1 MSVTQ
6 RERKRAWHVVL
17 AEDDDYAIVVER
29 ALEKASD
36 VPMKIR
42 RARTGAEAL
51 ALLRDVVPDLLLLDL
66 KMPGMAGHEA
76 LEEIKGDDALRSIP
90 VAILSSSDRDDDVA
104 KSYGL
109 GGNHYITKPS
119 NPIEL
124 EAKLRGLLR
133 NLTELG
139 AIRRGS
145 PREPHRLGGDSSGAV
160 GRVDDGGQSATL
172 GGRRGGVGR
181 AILLR
186 EVFGG
191 VLARLAGFRR
201 LAALRDSRTSGHHT
215 EAC

>member
-1 MSVTQ
+1 MTVSQ
-6 RERKRAWHVVL
+6 RARKRAWHVVL
-17 AEDDDYAIVVER
+17 AEDDDDYAIVVER

-51 ALLRDVVPDLLLLDL
+51 ALLRDAVPDLLLLDL

-90 VAILSSSDRDDDVA
+90 VAILTSSDRDDDVA

-109 GGNHYITKPS
+109 GGNHFITKPS
-119 NPIEL
+119 NPVEL

-145 PREPHRLGGDSSGAV
+145 AGASTTAVSAVDPQAMATVKALRWVAVVGVLVALYFFGKFSGA
-160 GRVDDGGQSATL
+160 
-172 GGRRGGVGR
+172 
-181 AILLR
+181 
-186 EVFGG
+186 F
-191 VLARLAGFRR
+191 
-201 LAALRDSRTSGHHT
+201 
-215 EAC
+215 